1 MLYYA
6 LLFIGFLEAIGCFVL
21 MTTSTMKMREP
32 VRKNVMIA
40 LSLMLLMISL
50 FFAGILVFSVSTMEF
65 FAIAITLVISG
76 TWYFFCS
83 ADPFFVSL
91 FQFLTF
97 LNIYIAVG
105 YISDRLTLDT
115 DRLTYNIEY
124 VIIRLCL
131 YLIIIPVFFKYIRPG
146 FRQLVDTLD
155 TEWRNALLV
164 PFLFLLLQ
172 ICMLYYPVPYWH
184 WEGDPW
190 RTAISVIA
198 YALFAAMYYLLYI
211 QSSAIVR
218 KNILEKRD
226 LLMTQQ
232 NKLWEAEFYR
242 REQAD
247 CLLRQQRHDLRHH
260 NAVIINLLKEG
271 LSGQLMS
278 YMESFHAK
286 EAYDGNKE
294 YTKNPIVNSI
304 CNVYKQQADRAGIE
318 MQLLV
323 RVPENLAAIHSVDL
337 TCIVCNILENAF
349 EGCQRLP
356 EDIPRNIDLKMKYME
371 NRLYLQVKNTCV
383 PDIVFEEE
391 LPVTQKEKGGT
402 GIKSVLYTAE
412 KYQGT
417 ANFYV
422 EEGIFFTQIVLNT
435 QVSKP
440 TIKK

>member
-6 LLFIGFLEAIGCFVL
+6 ILFVGFLEAIACFVL

-32 VRKNVMIA
+32 VRKNVIVA

-50 FFAGILVFSVSTMEF
+50 VFAGILVFSVSKIEF

-83 ADPFFVSL
+83 ADPFFISM

-105 YISDRLTLDT
+105 YISDRFTMDT

-124 VIIRLCL
+124 IVIRLFL
-131 YLIIIPVFFKYIRPG
+131 YLLIIPVFFKYIRPG

-172 ICMLYYPVPYWH
+172 ICMLYYPVPYWR
-184 WEGDPW
+184 WEGEIW

-198 YALFAAMYYLLYI
+198 YGLFAAMYYLLYI

-218 KNILEKRD
+218 KNVLEKRD

-247 CLLRQQRHDLRHH
+247 CLFRQQRHDIRHH
-260 NAVIINLLKEG
+260 NAVITNLLREG
-271 LSGQLMS
+271 LSEQLME
-278 YMESFHAK
+278 YMESFNTRQEHS
-286 EAYDGNKE
+286 DNRE
-294 YTKNPIVNSI
+294 YTQNPIVNSI
-304 CNVYKQQADRAGIE
+304 CNVYKQQADRVGID
-318 MQLLV
+318 MRLMIK
-323 RVPENLAAIHSVDL
+323 VPENLEEINSIDL

-349 EGCQRLP
+349 EGCQRLS
-356 EDIPRNIDLKMKYME
+356 EDRLREIDLKMKYME

-383 PDIVFEEE
+383 ADIVFEEE
-391 LPVTQKEKGGT
+391 LPVTQKKKGGT

-422 EEGIFFTQIVLNT
+422 EEGNFITQIVLNT
-435 QVSKP
+435 QTAKQQ
-440 TIKK
+440 IKK